1 MVLALEFEKLQIR
14 QERNNRGG
22 GASVEHVWSG
32 SISCGHTMVVTGWI
46 TISNTSKERARVTDD
61 SVKSQ
66 EHAFHVKE
74 NKRVTRSEWAG
85 CLEGRIWEATGQ
97 ESENQS

>member
-32 SISCGHTMVVTGWI
+32 SISYGHTHGGDRLDHDFEHI
-46 TISNTSKERARVTDD
+46 KRAR
-61 SVKSQ
+61 
-66 EHAFHVKE
+66 
-74 NKRVTRSEWAG
+74 
-85 CLEGRIWEATGQ
+85 
-97 ESENQS
+97 QSDR